1 MFICFWSHFLLGQ
14 VDSLNQKNISKKT
27 EIISDSLNLDPK
39 EPLLL
44 NIVKYNAKDY
54 VRINRKENKL
64 YLYDEAELYYGD
76 ITLKSGLIV
85 LDYKEK
91 EVYAGR
97 IKDTSGTLVQYPYF
111 KQGNNE
117 INPDSI
123 RYNFDTQ
130 KALIWNSKSDQG
142 GMNVYAGYTKKE
154 NDSVYYLKD
163 AKVRAHKNF

>member
-1 MFICFWSHFLLGQ
+1 MRSKLSYTLSLFICFWGHFLHGQ
-14 VDSLNQKNISKKT
+14 IDSLNQKKISKKT
-27 EIISDSLNLDPK
+27 EITSDSLNLDRK

-97 IKDTSGTLVQYPYF
+97 IKDTSGVLTQNPYF

-154 NDSVYYLKD
+154 NDSVYY
-163 AKVRAHKNF
+163 F